1 MQLGAT
7 EMTEQDKNE
16 ELTTFYRLGDTWL
29 TQGENGTL
37 LISPDG
43 KRWKKLLPTPL
54 TTEELKTILNIPE
67 GGE

>member
-1 MQLGAT
+1 
-7 EMTEQDKNE
+7 MTEQDRNE

-43 KRWKKLLPTPL
+43 IRWKKLLPTH
-54 TTEELKTILNIPE
+54 LNT
-67 GGE
+67 